1 MSVSDIDNAF
11 QALTKQGPYLMSSD
25 EGKLESVIESL
36 EDGYYEVDLAGN
48 LVSFNQAMCD
58 ILGYDSSEMTGM
70 NNRDFMDKDNAK
82 KVFQTF
88 NKVYRTKKGRK
99 ALDWQFTRK
108 DGSVCH
114 VDTSVSLLTGT
125 EGDPVGFTAL
135 PGISPSRKIRNFA
148 CSNPG
153 SWKRWV
159 RWRPE
164 YLTISTIS
172 FPAYSGMPS
181 WPEPVWIIRRKPWST
196 SIRY

>member
-82 KVFQTF
+82 K
-88 NKVYRTKKGRK
+88 
-99 ALDWQFTRK
+99 
-108 DGSVCH
+108 
-114 VDTSVSLLTGT
+114 SVSDLQ
-125 EGDPVGFTAL
+125 
-135 PGISPSRKIRNFA
+135 
-148 CSNPG
+148 
-153 SWKRWV
+153 
-159 RWRPE
+159 
-164 YLTISTIS
+164 
-172 FPAYSGMPS
+172 
-181 WPEPVWIIRRKPWST
+181 
-196 SIRY
+196 